1 MDLRVL
7 LAAIGGLGIGAVSAM
22 TGTGGGTLLVPL
34 YTLVLGMD
42 MKSAVATSLMTMPL
56 TALSS
61 ILVYREIIDYKLGL
75 ALEATTTVGAYLGAK
90 AVTSI
95 PEGTLRM
102 AFAVV
107 LGFVAFN
114 MLRKRESSDADG
126 GLRRGCSRLL
136 AAMGVSFLAG
146 AFSGML
152 GIGGGTIKVPILVL
166 VCGTGAKTAVAT
178 SMFMIS
184 ITSTVGATTHY
195 LEGRGHP
202 LIALIT
208 ATGLVVGARAGANKA
223 LRLRGTTVR
232 RIFAAFLML
241 VALRIALQA
250 WGII

>member
-1 MDLRVL
+1 MDLRIL

-61 ILVYREIIDYKLGL
+61 ILVYREIIDYRLGL
-75 ALEATTTVGAYLGAK
+75 ALEATTTVGAYLGAR

-95 PEGTLRM
+95 PERALRM
-102 AFAVV
+102 TFAVV

-114 MLRKRESSDADG
+114 MLRKRESSDDA
-126 GLRRGCSRLL
+126 GLRRGCSRLFT
-136 AAMGVSFLAG
+136 AMGVSFLAG

-166 VCGTGAKTAVAT
+166 ICGTGAKTAVAT
-178 SMFMIS
+178 SMFMIA

-208 ATGLVVGARAGANKA
+208 ATGLVVGARAGAKKA
-223 LRLRGTTVR
+223 MGLRGTTVR
-232 RIFAAFLML
+232 KIFALFLML
-241 VALRIALQA
+241 VALRMALQA